1 MPISLDNAFAGA
13 IGREF
18 GAGPSMADQF
28 DRLSRALERRRDP
41 LTRIGLDTFDAI
53 RDMAAAIRQPP
64 WYILAVRVVNLGFL
78 ELMAGGSFVF
88 LVLIYLKLDQIW
100 RRLWSLK
107 FELQLVNAHFDILN
121 TQLDLVILMLKPLAA
136 MERALML
143 VLGYLSLISQTL
155 IAMFGAFSR
164 GMLMMLDMM
173 IEHVYKVDLDLG
185 PIDLAQLLIDLAALA
200 ALLGAVAIA
209 GGPAALALSLF
220 AGAAALA
227 AGALGLVSAALNS
240 MPDNAAEL
248 IKWVGALG
256 AAILAF
262 LIVTALIGMSGK
274 GLVGMIVGV
283 VGALLLLFGI
293 AGALQLMPENIEKI
307 VPPLM
312 QLIGALGALTIVLA
326 LIKPD
331 RIWHVIGGLLALGV
345 FLLLTAAAMRIFDE
359 TAIQAMQSMPAFFDA
374 LNSLAENIVSQADNF
389 ETIAKGLAGIVVFVG
404 LLGLALRVFPDDA
417 APALEAMASVI
428 GQLTALADKIVEIAT
443 GGHMESVAYGLL
455 GIIVFVAGLGVALM
469 LFDEQAI
476 QASYGI
482 AAVANAFAA
491 LASALAAID
500 PANFW
505 TIVGLLAALAA
516 TTLAVGIAAS
526 IGGPHLS
533 GLAAVLR
540 EMSNLLNT
548 VATSA
553 NSLAEALRSLPSI
566 SLPSLPSLP
575 GMAMGGPVNS
585 TGPYLL
591 HEGEYVLNPAQT
603 SAMRAGGGGGGAV
616 ADNSVSVGAVNV
628 TVSAQSVDQDSIPA
642 LGDEIVRQIGARLSE
657 LGREDAFAQGVRTEA
672 G

>member
-1 MPISLDNAFAGA
+1 ML
-13 IGREF
+13 
-18 GAGPSMADQF
+18 
-28 DRLSRALERRRDP
+28 
-41 LTRIGLDTFDAI
+41 
-53 RDMAAAIRQPP
+53 
-64 WYILAVRVVNLGFL
+64 NL
-78 ELMAGGSFVF
+78 LM
-88 LVLIYLKLDQIW
+88 
-100 RRLWSLK
+100 
-107 FELQLVNAHFDILN
+107 N
-121 TQLDLVILMLKPLAA
+121 
-136 MERALML
+136 
-143 VLGYLSLISQTL
+143 
-155 IAMFGAFSR
+155 
-164 GMLMMLDMM
+164 
-173 IEHVYKVDLDLG
+173 HVYKVSLDFG
-185 PIDLAQLLIDLAALA
+185 GIDLTKLLFQLSALSP
-200 ALLGAVAIA
+200 LLGAVAL
-209 GGPAALALSLF
+209 GGVPAAAALTLF
-220 AGAAALA
+220 ATAAALA
-227 AGALGLVSAALNS
+227 AAALGLVSAALNS

-262 LIVTALIGMSGK
+262 LVVTALIGMSGK

-293 AGALQLMPENIEKI
+293 AGALQLMPESIEKI
-307 VPPLM
+307 VPPLLK
-312 QLIGALGALTIVLA
+312 LIGALGALTIVLA

-374 LNSLAENIVSQADNF
+374 LNSLAENIVSQAGNF

-404 LLGLALRVFPDDA
+404 LLG
-417 APALEAMASVI
+417 
-428 GQLTALADKIVEIAT
+428 
-443 GGHMESVAYGLL
+443 
-455 GIIVFVAGLGVALM
+455 VALM
-469 LFDEQAI
+469 LFDEQSI

-491 LASALAAID
+491 LALALAAID

-505 TIVGLLAALAA
+505 TIVGVLAALAA

-540 EMSNLLNT
+540 EMSTLLNT

-553 NSLAEALRSLPSI
+553 SSLAEALRSLPSI
-566 SLPSLPSLP
+566 SLPSLPSLSSLP
-575 GMAMGGPVNS
+575 GMATGGPVNA

-616 ADNSVSVGAVNV
+616 ADNSVSVGAVNI